1 MEQMVYEYQKK
12 VLSAFKEVND
22 ALVST
27 RKVME
32 VRHSKAT
39 LEESALSYMKLAHLQ
54 YLNGVI
60 GYLDVLDAQRGYFDA
75 RVGLNN
81 ALRDELIAVVY
92 LYKSLGGGWTM
103 EESEK

>member
-1 MEQMVYEYQKK
+1 
-12 VLSAFKEVND
+12 
-22 ALVST
+22 
-27 RKVME
+27 
-32 VRHSKAT
+32 
-39 LEESALSYMKLAHLQ
+39 MKLAHLQ